1 MSTAELTREQA
12 YWLARVLAT
21 RPKDGPLDSFTIP
34 DAVHDRL
41 VAGGFIYWRRG
52 ALEITLDG
60 ICEIARYQRMRDAG
74 ESVLGS

>member
-21 RPKDGPLDSFTIP
+21 RPKDGPLDNFTIP
-34 DAVHDRL
+34 DEVHDEL
-41 VAGGFIYWRRG
+41 VAGGLIHWRRG
-52 ALEITLDG
+52 AVEITLEG
-60 ICEIARYQRMRDAG
+60 IREIARYQRLRDAG